1 MLQGP
6 YIFLE
11 IGKRFT
17 YFQTSLTYWNATQ
30 MLKDFLILGKKTA
43 NKKYGK
49 VKTRC
54 INIKELLCNSIS
66 TSNIY
71 SLFNVL

>member
-6 YIFLE
+6 CIFLE

-30 MLKDFLILGKKTA
+30 MLKDFLILGKKTT
-43 NKKYGK
+43 NKNM
-49 VKTRC
+49 VKSRQH
-54 INIKELLCNSIS
+54 
-66 TSNIY
+66 
-71 SLFNVL
+71 VLI

>member
-6 YIFLE
+6 YIYLE

-30 MLKDFLILGKKTA
+30 MLKDFLILGK
-43 NKKYGK
+43 
-49 VKTRC
+49 
-54 INIKELLCNSIS
+54 
-66 TSNIY
+66 
-71 SLFNVL
+71 